1 MIRKNVRLIAMAL
14 SCGIVTLPAG
24 ADGLSVSPTSI
35 SVSAD
40 VNMATVTV
48 KADGKKRVLGQV
60 RVVRWNRAGGNN
72 DIAPTRNVVAS
83 PPSLNIAP
91 NQEITVRIVRKA
103 KSAVRSE
110 DCYRILIDKLPEP
123 GKSDSSVGFTI
134 RQSIPLCFGLKN

>member
-40 VNMATVTV
+40 VNMATLTV

-60 RVVRWNRAGGNN
+60 RVVSWNRAGGNN

-103 KSAVRSE
+103 ESAVRS
-110 DCYRILIDKLPEP
+110 KTATVF
-123 GKSDSSVGFTI
+123 SSTNCLSLASPIVLSAL
-134 RQSIPLCFGLKN
+134 RYASPIPLCFD